1 MNNFIKRKTCFK
13 TDSGTSA
20 DVMLTNRPRS
30 FHKTSIIE
38 TGFSDHHNMIPSFFR
53 THFERLKSK
62 KIEYRNYKKFYQSNF
77 LFELDQELLK
87 GKMYETQNDMFT
99 TFTDVFRSVIDKHAP
114 LKTKIIRGNQAP
126 FMTKALSK
134 AIMTRL
140 RLRSKYNKWQSRENF
155 LAFRKAKNYC
165 NNRNEM
171 TKKAYFEQMTRR
183 GFVNSKS
190 FWNTVKPFLT
200 NKCFFTCVNITIENN
215 EKLVSVTLKL
225 TEIFNT
231 HYINIVENSSG
242 IPHSTTGNLI
252 TR

>member
-13 TDSGTSA
+13 TDSGTSV

-38 TGFSDHHNMIPSFFR
+38 TGFSDHHNMISSFFR

-62 KIEYRNYKKFYQSNF
+62 KIEYINYKKFYQSNF

-171 TKKAYFEQMTRR
+171 TKK
-183 GFVNSKS
+183 
-190 FWNTVKPFLT
+190 
-200 NKCFFTCVNITIENN
+200 
-215 EKLVSVTLKL
+215 
-225 TEIFNT
+225 
-231 HYINIVENSSG
+231 
-242 IPHSTTGNLI
+242 LI
-252 TR
+252 LSR